1 MKFLTLSLREYLDKA
16 LTITETKGMKG
27 DSARITRRKALVI
40 EQNPTS
46 TAEQKRDPTS
56 FQSQAALAK
65 MELLEANGLENLDA

>member
-1 MKFLTLSLREYLDKA
+1 
-16 LTITETKGMKG
+16 MKG